1 MGFIDFD
8 DELKL
13 VELIGREARPPNG
26 DDCDGEMSG
35 DWIGGKKVDALAVVI
50 FGGLLFSLA
59 GSWPGFILL
68 G

>member
-1 MGFIDFD
+1 MDFE

-13 VELIGREARPPNG
+13 VELIGREARPPKG

-35 DWIGGKKVDALAVVI
+35 DWIGGKKVDAVAVVI
-50 FGGLLFSLA
+50 FGGLFSLA
-59 GSWPGFILL
+59 GSWPGFILP